1 MILFPMLTDTSTFFN
16 QNQYLTIFNYIMLK
30 KLYLNLTDPDQYLT
44 NGCRL
49 VILRQNTI
57 N

>member
-1 MILFPMLTDTSTFFN
+1 MILFPMLTDTSIFFN
-16 QNQYLTIFNYIMLK
+16 QNQYLPIFNYIMLT

-44 NGCRL
+44 NSCRL
-49 VILRQNTI
+49 VILRQNTT